1 MQVTE
6 TQSTGLKRE
15 FKVTIAAQDLEAKVD
30 ARLNELSRQVTLPGF
45 RPGKVPM
52 QVLRKRYGQAVRGEV
67 VEQAMNEAAS
77 QTMTERGLRPALTPQ
92 VEVTSFQEGGDLE
105 YKMAVELLPEIAPP
119 NFGELALERLKVTV
133 TDEEVD
139 KSLERMAKGQLR
151 SEKVEEA
158 RPAATGDVAIV
169 DFVGKIDGKPFAG
182 GAGTDARIELGAKQF
197 IPGFEE
203 QIVGRSAGEAFDITV
218 TFPAEYQAKELAGK
232 DAVFSITFKE
242 LHRKIET
249 APNDEWAKSMG
260 FDGLDDLKKTVRDQI
275 GREYG
280 RMTRLRLKRQLLDKL
295 AEMHSFPVPEGMVDL
310 EYQAIWQSIEA
321 ERKRGTDDPSISG
334 KSDDELRAEFRPIA
348 ERRVRLGLL
357 LSEVGRANN
366 LTVSQEEINR
376 AMIEEARRFPGQER
390 KVVEFYRN
398 NDQAQ
403 AQLRAPLFE
412 DKVVDFILEMAKITD
427 KAVTPDELT
436 KAAEADEAAPSR

>member
-1 MQVTE
+1 
-6 TQSTGLKRE
+6 
-15 FKVTIAAQDLEAKVD
+15 
-30 ARLNELSRQVTLPGF
+30 
-45 RPGKVPM
+45 
-52 QVLRKRYGQAVRGEV
+52 
-67 VEQAMNEAAS
+67 MNEAAS

-119 NFGELALERLKVTV
+119 NFAELALERLKVAV

-139 KSLERMAKGQLR
+139 TSLDRMAKGQLR
-151 SEKVEEA
+151 SEKIEEA
-158 RPAATGDVAIV
+158 RPAANGDVVIV
-169 DFVGKIDGKPFAG
+169 DFTGKLDGKVFPG
-182 GAGTDARIELGAKQF
+182 GSGTGARIELGAKQF

-203 QIVGRSAGEAFDITV
+203 QIVGHNAGESFDITV
-218 TFPAEYQAKELAGK
+218 TFPADYTAKDLAGK
-232 DAVFSITFKE
+232 EAVFSIVFKE

-249 APNDEWAKSMG
+249 APNDEWAKAMG
-260 FDGLDDLKKTVRDQI
+260 FDRIDDVKKTVRDQI
-275 GREYG
+275 GREYT
-280 RMTRLRLKRQLLDKL
+280 RMARLRLKRQLLDKL
-295 AEMHSFPVPEGMVDL
+295 AEMHSFAVPDGMVDL
-310 EYQAIWQSIEA
+310 EYQAIRQSIDA

-334 KSDDELRAEFRPIA
+334 KSDEQLSSEFRPIA

-398 NDQAQ
+398 NEQAQ

-436 KAAEADEAAPSR
+436 KAAEADEAAPAR

>member
-15 FKVTIAAQDLEAKVD
+15 FKVVIAAQDLQAKVD
-30 ARLNELSRQVTLPGF
+30 ARLNELSRQVNLPGF

-52 QVLRKRYGQAVRGEV
+52 QLLRKRYGQAVTGEV

-119 NFGELALERLKVTV
+119 SFGELSLERLKVAV

-151 SEKVEEA
+151 SEKLEEA
-158 RPAATGDVAIV
+158 RPAANGDVVIV
-169 DFVGKIDGKPFAG
+169 DFVGKMDGKAFPG
-182 GAGTDARIELGAKQF
+182 GSGNDARVELGANQF
-197 IPGFEE
+197 IPGFEQ
-203 QIVGRSAGEAFDITV
+203 QIVGHKAGEAFDITV
-218 TFPAEYQAKELAGK
+218 TFPADYSAKELAGK
-232 DAVFSITFKE
+232 QAVFSIVFKE

-249 APNDEWAKSMG
+249 AVGDEWAKAMG
-260 FDGLDDLKKTVRDQI
+260 FDGVEDLKKTVRDQI

-295 AEMHSFPVPEGMVDL
+295 AEMHSFAVPDGMVDL
-310 EYQAIWQSIEA
+310 EFQAIWQSIEA
-321 ERKRGTDDPSISG
+321 ERKRGTDDPSIAG
-334 KSDDELRAEFRPIA
+334 KSDDDLRAEFRPIA

-398 NDQAQ
+398 NEQAQ
-403 AQLRAPLFE
+403 AQLRAPIFE

-427 KAVTPDELT
+427 KPVTPEELT
-436 KAAEADEAAPSR
+436 KAAEADETAPAR